1 MEKRKFENIGTETS
15 LLGYGCMRFPEKNG
29 EIDEVAAQALI
40 DRAYEGGVTYYDT
53 AAPYHGGKSEPF
65 IGKALKKYDR
75 STYQLA
81 TKLPIWEI
89 EKIKD
94 TEKYINGQLARI
106 GVDYVD
112 FYLLHALDE
121 EKWQTVLDLD
131 IIPKIEKLQK
141 EGKIRHF
148 GFSFHDEYDVFEKII
163 SYRKWDFVQ
172 LQINYIDIREQAGLK
187 GLELAEKLGV
197 PVIVMEPIKGGTL
210 ANLPDDVASIFKR
223 HDPESSLSSWAMRW
237 CASFDNIK
245 LILSGMTEMY
255 QLEDN
260 LKTFGN
266 YKPLTEQEKELVNK
280 AAAKILSKMKN
291 GCTDCR
297 YCMPCPFGVNIPKN
311 FDIWNKYSAYG
322 NAEKAKQRWAD
333 LADGEKAKN
342 CVKCGKCE
350 KKCPQKI
357 SIRSDLENL
366 QSEMDG
372 LK

>member
-141 EGKIRHF
+141 
-148 GFSFHDEYDVFEKII
+148 
-163 SYRKWDFVQ
+163 
-172 LQINYIDIREQAGLK
+172 
-187 GLELAEKLGV
+187 
-197 PVIVMEPIKGGTL
+197 
-210 ANLPDDVASIFKR
+210 
-223 HDPESSLSSWAMRW
+223 
-237 CASFDNIK
+237 
-245 LILSGMTEMY
+245 
-255 QLEDN
+255 
-260 LKTFGN
+260 
-266 YKPLTEQEKELVNK
+266 
-280 AAAKILSKMKN
+280 
-291 GCTDCR
+291 
-297 YCMPCPFGVNIPKN
+297 
-311 FDIWNKYSAYG
+311 
-322 NAEKAKQRWAD
+322 
-333 LADGEKAKN
+333 
-342 CVKCGKCE
+342 
-350 KKCPQKI
+350 
-357 SIRSDLENL
+357 
-366 QSEMDG
+366 
-372 LK
+372 